1 MNTHPPLSIREH
13 VDNLLSHLRKSF
25 PDLENE
31 SLLFFDRESCIVLDE
46 GQLIKKDDLMSF
58 DKFGVFFEKL
68 CFEGREWINLS
79 GDSWFKDKF
88 LVSVEYSQRVGYSM
102 TAIVLSGPSLDTEKK
117 PLKQTR
123 LKVI

>member
-13 VDNLLSHLRKSF
+13 VTNLLNHLRRYF
-25 PDLENE
+25 PSLEHE
-31 SLLFFDRESCIVLDE
+31 SLLFFNEESCIVLDE
-46 GQLIKKDDLMSF
+46 GQLIREDDLMSYDNF
-58 DKFGVFFEKL
+58 SIFFEKL
-68 CFEGREWINLS
+68 CLEGREWINLS

-88 LVSVEYSQRVGYSM
+88 LVSIEYSQRVGNSI
-102 TAIVLSGPSLDTEKK
+102 TAIVLSGPTLDTGNK